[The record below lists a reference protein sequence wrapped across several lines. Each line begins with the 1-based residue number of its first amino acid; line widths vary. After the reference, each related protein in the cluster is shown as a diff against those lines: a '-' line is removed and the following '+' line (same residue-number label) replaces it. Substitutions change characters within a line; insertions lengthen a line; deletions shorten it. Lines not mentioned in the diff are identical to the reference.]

1 MLPDCPKDEND
12 LYWYEMLIFILLSKG
27 KFYLY
32 SLDSHKLL
40 HTALCFWFTLNY
52 HPFYLCFFSSY
63 SEKSKMRKDTR
74 LSGIE

>member
-12 LYWYEMLIFILLSKG
+12 FYWYEMLIFILLG

-52 HPFYLCFFSSY
+52 HPFFLPIQKRAKC
-63 SEKSKMRKDTR
+63 EKTLDSQV
-74 LSGIE
+74 